1 MAKFPSILSLKDYIG
16 QSLGTSHWITID
28 QDQINT
34 FAAVTDD
41 PQWIHTDT
49 EKAASSPFGSTIV
62 HGFFVL
68 SLLSPFLRSIL
79 QVEGVGMGIN
89 YGLNRVRFTSP
100 VPVNSRLQAE
110 ASLLSYEDV
119 DQGARLTLEVII
131 SREEQD
137 KPVCV
142 AEAITLLYNAS

>member
-1 MAKFPSILSLKDYIG
+1 MPQYPSIASLKDYIG
-16 QSLGTSHWITID
+16 QPLGTSHWITID
-28 QDQINT
+28 QDQINA
-34 FAAVTDD
+34 FATVTDD

-49 EKAASSPFGSTIV
+49 DKAASSPFGSTIV

-79 QVEGVGMGIN
+79 EVKGVGMGIN

-110 ASLLSYEDV
+110 ATLLAYESIDN
-119 DQGARLTLEVII
+119 GARLTLNVII
-131 SREEQD
+131 SIENQE
-137 KPVCV
+137 KPACV
-142 AEAITLLYNAS
+142 AEAITLLYNAN